1 MGLEAIEFELPLQT
15 LTVRHPLSEGRCAC
29 MSKMDAQYIQLT
41 NDVLAVNY
49 WGELLTVELLATLL
63 RRRPSREFAQIV
75 VRQLMDETRHANVTR
90 ALLLER
96 GRDPVRED
104 SVAEF
109 TYHKLFRE
117 WSEGS
122 VEDVLTFLG
131 SNERSSSRNFSSL
144 IKVGIAAG
152 DDSLVSIYSEI
163 LNDEVKHAYDVFALL
178 PDTAATKAVCDRAD
192 EAMQAALNMR
202 YARLVM
208 SYPAAFGRKSK
219 TAARGASPLR

>member
-1 MGLEAIEFELPLQT
+1 MLKLDEKY
-15 LTVRHPLSEGRCAC
+15 V
-29 MSKMDAQYIQLT
+29 QLT

-49 WGELLTVELLATLL
+49 WGELLTVELLAGLL
-63 RRRPSREFAQIV
+63 RRRPSAEFAGIV

-104 SVAEF
+104 GVAEF

-117 WSEGS
+117 WSKGS
-122 VEDVLTFLG
+122 VEEVLTFLG

-152 DDSLVSIYSEI
+152 DEQLVTIYSEI
-163 LNDEVKHAYDVFALL
+163 LNDEVKHAYSIFDRV
-178 PDTAATKAVCDRAD
+178 PDTAETRALSAQANA
-192 EAMQAALNMR
+192 AMKAALNLR
-202 YARLVM
+202 YAKLVM
-208 SYPAAFGRKSK
+208 AYPEAFGRRSGPALR
-219 TAARGASPLR
+219 AAGASA